1 MTSQKGPEMPETPKK
16 PKKTAKTVTLL
27 DTTWQL
33 LDTLREAENRTQS
46 GQIEHMVLQSAASKK

>member
-1 MTSQKGPEMPETPKK
+1 MPETPKK